1 MRELPK
7 NTTRDPL
14 IVDKSHLE
22 LLLMNVLTLPRHSGR
37 NHSLVDSVGQYIMRK
52 FGTMGLLTGT
62 QVFVPSKF
70 RDQVGDKNIFR
81 DTL

>member
-1 MRELPK
+1 MKALPK
-7 NTTRDPL
+7 NTTRDPM

-37 NHSLVDSVGQYIMRK
+37 NSSLVDSVGQYIMRK
-52 FGTMGLLTGT
+52 FGRMGLLTGT

-70 RDQVGDKNIFR
+70 RDQVWKKTIFCL
-81 DTL
+81 TL